1 MSMSFL
7 TPKAGDVTADA
18 AGSSRLLKGG
28 KRFELT
34 TAGRIIF
41 GRDAVEDVGDIA
53 AGLGR
58 HPLLL
63 TGSAVERAEPLLALL
78 LKQGVRAT
86 TFAVPGEP
94 DVELVRAGTALAR
107 RERCDSVIGFGG
119 GSVLDTAK
127 AVAVLAVNP
136 GDVLDYLEI
145 IGRGNTLGKPSL
157 PLLAIPTTAGTGS
170 EVTRNSVIASP
181 EHRIKVSLRSLFML
195 PRVALVDPK
204 LTYLLPA
211 ALTATTGLDA
221 LTQLIEPYVCKR
233 ANPFTNGLCVEGIS
247 RVARSLR
254 QAVRSAP
261 SHVGGTV
268 VDREP
273 TPEEAVA
280 REDMA
285 IASLFGG
292 LALANAGLG
301 AVHGLAGP
309 LGGMITAPHGALC
322 AALLPPVVEANLR
335 ALREREP
342 RSDALLRYDRVA
354 QLLVGSAD
362 AVADDAVGW
371 LRALIVDLDIP
382 RLSFY
387 GVGPEHID
395 ELTDK
400 AEAASSMKANP
411 IRLTPAELRR
421 IVESAL

>member
-1 MSMSFL
+1 MSTSSP
-7 TPKAGDVTADA
+7 TPKAGDVTADS
-18 AGSSRLLKGG
+18 AGIGEPSSGG
-28 KRFELT
+28 RFEFS

-41 GRDAVEDVGDIA
+41 GAGAVEDVDDIA
-53 AGLGR
+53 AGLGQ

-63 TGSAVERAEPLLALL
+63 TGRAVERAEPLLDLL
-78 LKQGVRAT
+78 QKQGVRAT
-86 TFAVPGEP
+86 TFTVPGEP
-94 DVELVRAGTALAR
+94 DVELVRSGTAVAR
-107 RERCDSVIGFGG
+107 QEQCDSVIGFGG

-127 AVAVLAVNP
+127 AVAILAVNQ

-145 IGRGNTLGKPSL
+145 IGHGRTLVEPSL
-157 PLLAIPTTAGTGS
+157 PLLAVPTTAGTGT
-170 EVTRNSVIASP
+170 EVTRNSVMASP
-181 EHRIKVSLRSLFML
+181 EHRIKVSLRSAYML
-195 PRVALVDPK
+195 PRVALVDPE

-211 ALTATTGLDA
+211 AITATTGLDA

-233 ANPFTNGLCVEGIS
+233 ANPLTDGLCQQGIS
-247 RVARSLR
+247 RVARSLS

-261 SHVGGTV
+261 ADAETV
-268 VDREP
+268 NMSPDP
-273 TPEEAVA
+273 TPEEAIA

-322 AALLPPVVEANLR
+322 AALLPPVVEANLQ
-335 ALREREP
+335 ALREREA
-342 RSDALLRYDRVA
+342 RNDALLRYDRVA

-362 AVADDAVGW
+362 AVADDGVDW
-371 LRALIVDLDIP
+371 LRALVVDLEIP
-382 RLSFY
+382 RLGFY

-395 ELTDK
+395 ELIDK

-411 IRLTPAELRR
+411 VRLTRVELGG